1 MTLAITT
8 RRRFVAL
15 LPLSGLAV
23 LAACSKSPDPATT
36 TTPPA
41 AAPAPTPA
49 PSPAPAAPT
58 LGADAPMVDE
68 TDATAASL
76 GYVAVAARADAVR
89 FPAFA
94 EGKLC
99 SNCALYQGAAG
110 SVAGGCPIF
119 VGRRVAAGGW
129 CSSWAKK
136 A

>member
-23 LAACSKSPDPATT
+23 LAACSKAPEPVVEAAPPPVPA
-36 TTPPA
+36 PM
-41 AAPAPTPA
+41 PAPTPA
-49 PSPAPAAPT
+49 PALPT
-58 LGADAPMVDE
+58 VGADAPMVDE
-68 TDATAASL
+68 ADATAASL
-76 GYVAVAARADAVR
+76 GYVAVATRADAVR
-89 FPAFA
+89 FPAYA
-94 EGKLC
+94 AGRQC

-110 SVAGGCPIF
+110 SVAGACPIF
-119 VGRRVAAGGW
+119 TGRRVAAEGW